1 MNQHQKNTPTY
12 GVTNDEIMDFLKEQ
26 MVTKEELRTEFGQ
39 FRSEI
44 REEMHSEFGKFRS
57 EIRDEVRLEFGKFRS
72 EMTDYMDRRLLDLKT
87 DLATMNKLE
96 HRRVDAVLDLMLKK
110 ELITQKEASAIA
122 TMQLFPAS

>member
-44 REEMHSEFGKFRS
+44 REE
-57 EIRDEVRLEFGKFRS
+57 VRAEFGKFRS

-96 HRRVDAVLDLMLKK
+96 HRRVDAVVDLMLQK
-110 ELITQKEASAIA
+110 ELITQKEASAIV